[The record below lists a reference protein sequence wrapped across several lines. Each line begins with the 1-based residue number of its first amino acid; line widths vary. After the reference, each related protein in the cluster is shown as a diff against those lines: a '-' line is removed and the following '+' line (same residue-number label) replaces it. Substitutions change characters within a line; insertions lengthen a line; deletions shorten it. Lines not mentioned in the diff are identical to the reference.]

1 MHTVK
6 EKVYAKINLTLE
18 VRGEHS
24 GYHELDSL
32 VASISLFDTVTVKKR
47 KDKLVTLKMQGI
59 DLYDLPV
66 EKNNA
71 YKAAIAFIDK
81 YESLGAD
88 ITIVKNIPVGAGLG
102 GSSADAAGVLNA
114 LAKLYGVE
122 DEEGLDCLADKLG
135 SDTKYMR
142 RGGYARMQ
150 GRGEKL
156 SFFDCE
162 KELWFL
168 LFCPKA
174 SVSTAECF
182 KGFDLLPKEA
192 QAENVGKTEACI
204 EGLLSMD
211 EAAVG
216 QSLANDLYK
225 AASTLNEEV
234 EKTLNEARSFS
245 PLGAVMTG
253 SGSGV
258 LALFETKELCEWAKS
273 RYRGNAETVVVK
285 TVVK

>member
-1 MHTVK
+1 MKQYT
-6 EKVYAKINLTLE
+6 AKNIRNIVVAGHAGAGKT
-18 VRGEHS
+18 
-24 GYHELDSL
+24 SL
-32 VASISLFDTVTVKKR
+32 VEAAYYLTANPDRLGRVADGNTVSDFD
-47 KDKLVTLKMQGI
+47 
-59 DLYDLPV
+59 
-66 EKNNA
+66 
-71 YKAAIAFIDK
+71 
-81 YESLGAD
+81 S
-88 ITIVKNIPVGAGLG
+88 
-102 GSSADAAGVLNA
+102 
-114 LAKLYGVE
+114 
-122 DEEGLDCLADKLG
+122 EEI
-135 SDTKYMR
+135 R
-142 RGGYARMQ
+142 R
-150 GRGEKL
+150 
-156 SFFDCE
+156 
-162 KELWFL
+162 
-168 LFCPKA
+168 KA